1 MTRPRK
7 VGTLTVSPTIWILT
21 LVLIL
26 GLLAFDYFFHVRKAH
41 IPTIGEAALWTG
53 IYQGIA
59 LLFGISVFVF
69 GGPTMGTEYFAGW
82 ITELALSVDNLFVFL
97 VILGAFAVPREFQQ
111 KVLLFG
117 IAFAIIARGSMIA
130 LGAVAI
136 EHLSWTF
143 YFFGAILLY
152 TAIKMLWDEVH
163 EDCDEDGEEE
173 KDGLF
178 VRVVRKFL
186 PASEDFDGDRLFT
199 IENGKRVFTPM
210 LLVMI
215 AIGGTDLLFALDSI
229 PAIFGLTQNT
239 YIVFTATAFSL
250 LGLRQMFFLIDGLLD
265 RLVYLSFG
273 LSIILAFI
281 GVKLVFHAL
290 HENELGFI
298 NGGEPVLAVPEITTQ
313 VSLSVIV
320 GVLLLTVLVSL
331 LSPRGRAQAAVDNA
345 HREAQA
351 YIEMTYGSFEEKRDT
366 MYERMI
372 AHEKIVESLP
382 PRFQDMVVEEKN
394 VRELLADAHRIRDR
408 RSAFNAHGERS
419 DEQPEG
425 LQVTRPDGTVA
436 TDANGNVITVVK
448 EQEILAEKEAKHRAR
463 EQARAEHAARKS

>member
-143 YFFGAILLY
+143 YFFGAILRY

-163 EDCDEDGEEE
+163 EDGDEDGEEE

-298 NGGEPVLAVPEITTQ
+298 NDGEPVLAVPEITTQ

-366 MYERMI
+366 MYE
-372 AHEKIVESLP
+372 
-382 PRFQDMVVEEKN
+382 
-394 VRELLADAHRIRDR
+394 
-408 RSAFNAHGERS
+408 
-419 DEQPEG
+419 
-425 LQVTRPDGTVA
+425 
-436 TDANGNVITVVK
+436 
-448 EQEILAEKEAKHRAR
+448 
-463 EQARAEHAARKS
+463 